1 VKQLKQPREAARP
14 GTCRAHF
21 LKGRAGL
28 IGGYQENHLGAELGN
43 WLGRA
48 TGQAMNHE
56 TEEEIT
62 MSFTQRV
69 YFGNPVQGRF
79 RVNWQIPGVINSD
92 SVVVITAS
100 EYNPEDVPPGFNNER
115 RRFLGDANI
124 WVSNISPH
132 GDGSPNF
139 GVEFA
144 INVDFPTPLFVV
156 VDITVLD
163 PPQTQ
168 NVFHI

>member
-1 VKQLKQPREAARP
+1 MA
-14 GTCRAHF
+14 
-21 LKGRAGL
+21 
-28 IGGYQENHLGAELGN
+28 
-43 WLGRA
+43 
-48 TGQAMNHE
+48 
-56 TEEEIT
+56 
-62 MSFTQRV
+62 FTVRV
-69 YFGNPVQGRF
+69 YFSQPFNGR
-79 RVNWQIPGVINSD
+79 RRQNWQLPGLVNSD

-100 EYNPEDVPPGFNNER
+100 EYNPGAVPPNHENER
-115 RRFLGDANI
+115 LRFLGDANI

-144 INVDFPTPLFVV
+144 INVDFPDPLFVV

-163 PPQTQ
+163 PPQPQ